1 MDQDAVAG
9 PLHDPDN
16 GRPPAVSVSGCHG
29 DSEVFEDFEKGA
41 GVPPQP
47 GAQDLSLHPDRGPSG
62 ERIRVRGLDRGDPLI
77 RGRGSG
83 TELAVEGLLDE
94 GPQPGAEIE
103 GALGSEPP
111 EAVAGFGRDAD
122 MVGNRMLHRDILQYM
137 KRHQA
142 TPQQLVLFPRPTRA
156 PGLPA
161 GISAGGSDPRK
172 EEVHRIPEHE
182 TINLLKCRTSGG

>member
-137 KRHQA
+137 KLHQA
-142 TPQQLVLFPRPTRA
+142 TLKHTATTCTLSAPNRRPPAFPQ
-156 PGLPA
+156 
-161 GISAGGSDPRK
+161 GSLL
-172 EEVHRIPEHE
+172 EGATPEKRRF
-182 TINLLKCRTSGG
+182 IVSQSMKRLTS